1 MNKRLKNEKGITL
14 IALIITIIILII
26 LAGVTIAT
34 LTGENGLLKNASNA
48 KEKAIKAQYE
58 EELNLIIT
66 TIRADAMYNNEEF
79 NMNYI
84 IKKLPEYL
92 EAEGKTDYTWETNQT
107 LPEGEYKGYSFYI
120 DKEYVAHIDGKAE
133 GTNPEIKV
141 EVITTEYVGEGNTIE
156 IRVTANITEG
166 TVTIIAPENME
177 PTSRITE
184 EDKNKVYQNVGVYH
198 LEHDLDKLVKEYSL
212 GMRYK
217 LFLCVA
223 FSMKVEMILLDEPF
237 SSLDN
242 SAQKNAE
249 DMLKSY
255 VNGGGIAMIAT
266 HIEEYINKYKQ
277 YQYNIEEGKLVYYE
291 K

>member
-1 MNKRLKNEKGITL
+1 MNNIEIENLSFSYDNETYIFEGTRLRLERGRIYLLTGDNGSGKSTLMRLMAGLISEKKTYHIQWYDKKWDSFIQLKNKIMYIKETPYL
-14 IALIITIIILII
+14 YDY
-26 LAGVTIAT
+26 
-34 LTGENGLLKNASNA
+34 LTGTENLELLM
-48 KEKAIKAQYE
+48 
-58 EELNLIIT
+58 
-66 TIRADAMYNNEEF
+66 DV
-79 NMNYI
+79 
-84 IKKLPEYL
+84 L
-92 EAEGKTDYTWETNQT
+92 E
-107 LPEGEYKGYSFYI
+107 
-120 DKEYVAHIDGKAE
+120 V
-133 GTNPEIKV
+133 
-141 EVITTEYVGEGNTIE
+141 
-156 IRVTANITEG
+156 
-166 TVTIIAPENME
+166 
-177 PTSRITE
+177 